1 LSFRP
6 DLVECWVFRVPEP
19 GELELLLIRRAADRI
34 FPGLW
39 QCVSGGIET
48 DEPIP
53 LAALR
58 EVEEETG
65 LGEDALEAFYD
76 LDQVEHFYWPERDE
90 LVSSSIYAVRARS
103 NATPRVSQEH
113 DGLRWVSPDEALRLT
128 VWPAYD
134 ESIRRIRQHLLDPE
148 LARWF
153 EVDRQGRRLA
163 R

>member
-1 LSFRP
+1 MSLRP
-6 DLVECWVFRVPEP
+6 DLVECWVFRVSAP
-19 GELELLLIRRAADRI
+19 GVVELLLVRRASDRI

-39 QCVSGGIET
+39 QCVSGGVDGE
-48 DEPIP
+48 EPIP

-58 EVEEETG
+58 EIEEETG
-65 LGEDALEAFYD
+65 LGGDMLEGFYD
-76 LDQVEHFYWPERDE
+76 LDQVEHYYQPERDA
-90 LVSSSIYAVRARS
+90 LVSSSIYAARVRLA
-103 NATPRVSQEH
+103 AVPRLSSEH
-113 DGLRWVSPDEALRLT
+113 DALRWASPDEALRLS

-134 ESIRRIRQHLLDPE
+134 ESIRRIRNHLLDPE